1 MTGMGVEPTELEV
14 IPLSRVLA
22 TLQYDR
28 FFFVSRIRTFLTL
41 EN

>member
-14 IPLSRVLA
+14 IALSRVL
-22 TLQYDR
+22 TKLHYGR
-28 FFFVSRIRTFLTL
+28 CFLVSRIRTFLTL